1 MAHTIDELVELQR
14 AADAAQAELQRVQKA
29 FGKPTEGRW
38 AAEQHTEWETAWR
51 SWSDLSRQVQM
62 AVTEHAEAEG
72 TPRGE
77 PGGGGSAPGPA
88 TGAGP
93 RARHRR
99 Q

>member
-51 SWSDLSRQVQM
+51 AWSDLSRQVQL

-72 TPRGE
+72 TPRSE
-77 PGGGGSAPGPA
+77 VEAEVRRRSRHQEPDQPGGE
-88 TGAGP
+88 
-93 RARHRR
+93 
-99 Q
+99 

>member
-14 AADAAQAELQRVQKA
+14 AANAAYAEMQRIRDA

-51 SWSDLSRQVQM
+51 AWSDLSRQVQL

-72 TPRGE
+72 TPRSKVEAEVQRRARQPE
-77 PGGGGSAPGPA
+77 PGGTDAS
-88 TGAGP
+88 
-93 RARHRR
+93 
-99 Q
+99 